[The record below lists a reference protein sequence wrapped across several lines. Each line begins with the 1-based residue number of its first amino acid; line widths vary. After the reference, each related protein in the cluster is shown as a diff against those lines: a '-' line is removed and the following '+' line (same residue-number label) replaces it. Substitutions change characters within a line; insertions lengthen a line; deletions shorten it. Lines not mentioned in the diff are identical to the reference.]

1 MAHASMTADVAA
13 NLKTVQ
19 ERIARAA
26 RKAGRD
32 PNGILLVAV
41 SKAVDAERIRAAVA
55 AGVPALGENRVQE
68 ARQKIE
74 ALGRPVPW
82 HLVGA
87 LQTNKAKDAVLL
99 FDLIHS
105 LDRVELGRELDRR
118 AHAAGK
124 VVDVLVE
131 INVAGEATKAGVLA
145 DHLKDAMDA
154 FARLPGIRVRGLM
167 TMPPLAE
174 DPEASRP
181 WFRQLRELAALV
193 RGWGFEGI
201 EMTHLSMGMSAD
213 FEVAIAEGATIVRI
227 GTAVFGPRPAKEP
240 R

>member
-1 MAHASMTADVAA
+1 MAHASMTVDVAA
-13 NLKTVQ
+13 NLKAVQ

-41 SKAVDAERIRAAVA
+41 SKAVDAERIRTAVA

-74 ALGRPVPW
+74 ALGRPIPW
-82 HLVGA
+82 HLVGT

-118 AHAAGK
+118 ARAAGK
-124 VVDVLVE
+124 IMDVLVQVN
-131 INVAGEATKAGVLA
+131 IAGAATRAGVLP

-193 RGWGFEGI
+193 RGWGFEGV

-213 FEVAIAEGATIVRI
+213 FEAAIEEGATIVRI
-227 GTAVFGPRPAKEP
+227 GTALFGPRPAREP